1 MTLTG
6 PFYPT
11 NDLVAV
17 AWLGQRVP
25 GIVDGQVATS
35 LPGFR
40 QDGTLPWADEGFV
53 QVSIIGGI
61 PDIDLPVRH
70 PIVQLD
76 FWAATV
82 TASGGVSAKPAW
94 NKANRLVELVRVA
107 TEEGQRYGGPVDM
120 PADYLGARVQAAYLI
135 TEPLRMEGDPSGY
148 AHFSADLAL
157 DWVRA

>member
-1 MTLTG
+1 MTLEG

-25 GIVDGQVATS
+25 GIVNGQVATS
-35 LPGFR
+35 LPS
-40 QDGTLPWADEGFV
+40 DVTKWADEGFV
-53 QVSIIGGI
+53 QVSIIGGS

-82 TASGGVSAKPAW
+82 NASGAVSAKPAW

-120 PADYLGARVQAAYLI
+120 PPGYLGARVQAAYLI